1 MKEKSEST
9 AFDKVSEEVKKILL
23 VDDDL
28 DDREL
33 FVEAFS
39 FIHQRSQ
46 VSTLEGS
53 DRLIEYLKNLA
64 VLPDFLFL
72 DLNMPRK
79 GGKECLKEIQQ
90 HEDLKQIKVAIYSTS
105 LNPRDVAETFVNG
118 AFCFIQKPSS
128 FSNLKQLL
136 QKVLATETRSYSF
149 DTGFVISDK

>member
-1 MKEKSEST
+1 MKEKSDPM
-9 AFDKVSEEVKKILL
+9 AFNMVGEDVKKILL

-39 FIHQRSQ
+39 FIHEKSQ

-53 DRLIEYLKNLA
+53 DRLIEYLKNLP
-64 VLPDFLFL
+64 VLPDFIFL

-90 HEDLKQIKVAIYSTS
+90 HEELRPIKVAIYSTS
-105 LNPRDVAETFVNG
+105 LNPRDVAETYLNG

-128 FSNLKQLL
+128 FSDLKHLL
-136 QKVLATETRSYSF
+136 QKVIATETRSYSLEA
-149 DTGFVISDK
+149 GFIISDK